1 MDIRSLRYF
10 VEVVQ
15 LNGFSRA
22 AESLFVTQPAISRSI
37 KKLEDELGYTLLIRE
52 VDGVKLTEEGDIL
65 LAHAKQ
71 ILSQFS
77 CMKKALQERSGP
89 ISGVLP
95 VGLPPVIASTYF
107 ADIIMAFSQ
116 RYPQVELK
124 ILELGTRKMREA
136 MLNGEVETAAVM
148 LPFADDRFE
157 VHPFSTDRLML
168 LVSKQHP
175 LAIREFVKFSE
186 IVDEP
191 FIFFSDDFL
200 INELVVSACGVYGKK
215 PTISGRSSHL
225 DLVTAMVRA
234 GVGVTL
240 LPDSMWQ
247 NTSSV
252 GLSVIPVIEPILAYD
267 IALATVKNHHQ
278 SRRAKAWHD
287 LALTI
292 LKANRAR

>member
-77 CMKKALQERSGP
+77 SMKKALQERSGP

-175 LAIREFVKFSE
+175 VA
-186 IVDEP
+186 
-191 FIFFSDDFL
+191 
-200 INELVVSACGVYGKK
+200 
-215 PTISGRSSHL
+215 
-225 DLVTAMVRA
+225 
-234 GVGVTL
+234 
-240 LPDSMWQ
+240 
-247 NTSSV
+247 
-252 GLSVIPVIEPILAYD
+252 
-267 IALATVKNHHQ
+267 
-278 SRRAKAWHD
+278 RRNYLH
-287 LALTI
+287 
-292 LKANRAR
+292 

>member
-22 AESLFVTQPAISRSI
+22 AQQLFVTQPAISRSI

-52 VDGVKLTEEGDIL
+52 NEGVRLTDEGTIL

-71 ILSQFS
+71 ILAQFKS
-77 CMKKALQERSGP
+77 MEQALKEKSGP
-89 ISGVLP
+89 ITGVLP

-107 ADIIMAFSQ
+107 ADIIMAFSL

-124 ILELGTRKMREA
+124 ILELGTRKMHDA

-148 LPFADDRFE
+148 LPFDDKRFDLH
-157 VHPFSTDRLML
+157 VFSTDRLML
-168 LVSKQHP
+168 LVNEQHV
-175 LAIREFVKFSE
+175 LAKRNNVKFVE
-186 IVDEP
+186 LVKEP

-200 INELVVSACGVYGKK
+200 INELVISACGIYGYK
-215 PTISGRSSHL
+215 PVISGRSSHL

-240 LPDSMWQ
+240 LPESMWRK
-247 NTSSV
+247 TSSE
-252 GLSVIPVIEPILAYD
+252 GLSIIPVIEPVLTYD
-267 IALATVKNHHQ
+267 IALATLKGHQQ
-278 SRRAKAWHD
+278 SRRALAWHN
-287 LALTI
+287 LAVDM
-292 LKANRAR
+292 LKAKD

>member
-10 VEVVQ
+10 IEVVQ

-37 KKLEDELGYTLLIRE
+37 KKLEDELGYRLLKRE
-52 VDGVKLTEEGDIL
+52 VEGIRLTDEGQIL
-65 LAHAKQ
+65 LTHAKQ

-77 CMKKALQERSGP
+77 SMKKALQERAGP
-89 ISGVLP
+89 LSGVLP

-124 ILELGTRKMREA
+124 ILELGTRKMHDA

-148 LPFADDRFE
+148 LPFDDERFE
-157 VHPFSTDRLML
+157 LHPFSTDQLML

-175 LAIREFVKFSE
+175 LAVREYVRFNE
-186 IVDEP
+186 LVDEP

-200 INELVVSACGVYGKK
+200 INELVVSACGIYGKK
-215 PTISGRSSHL
+215 PTITGRSGHL

-240 LPDSMWQ
+240 LPKSMWHTT
-247 NTSSV
+247 NSE
-252 GLSVIPVIEPILAYD
+252 GLAIIPVIEPTLSYE
-267 IALATVKNHHQ
+267 IALATLKNHQQ

-287 LALTI
+287 LALDM
-292 LKANRAR
+292 LKNAQR

>member
-10 VEVVQ
+10 VEVIQ
-15 LNGFSRA
+15 HNGFSRA
-22 AESLFVTQPAISRSI
+22 AEQLFVTQPAISRSI

-52 VDGVKLTEEGDIL
+52 NDGVRLTDEGRIL

-71 ILSQFS
+71 ILAQFKS
-77 CMKKALQERSGP
+77 MEQALKEKSGP
-89 ISGVLP
+89 LTGVLP

-124 ILELGTRKMREA
+124 ILELGTRKMRDA

-148 LPFADDRFE
+148 LPFDDDRFDL
-157 VHPFSTDRLML
+157 HIFSTDRLML
-168 LVSKQHP
+168 LVNEQHP
-175 LAIREFVKFSE
+175 LAKRDYVKFVE
-186 IVDEP
+186 LVKEP

-200 INELVVSACGVYGKK
+200 INELVISACGVYGYK
-215 PTISGRSSHL
+215 PVISGRSSHL

-234 GVGVTL
+234 GVGITL
-240 LPDSMWQ
+240 LPDSMWRK
-247 NTSSV
+247 TSSA
-252 GLSVIPVIEPILAYD
+252 GLSIIPVIEPILAYD
-267 IALATVKNHHQ
+267 LALATLKNNRQ

-287 LALTI
+287 LALSM
-292 LKANRAR
+292 LKENE